1 MGLLWQDVR
10 YGVRSLTRSP
20 GFTSAAVLSLALGIG
35 ANTAIFSLL
44 DAVFLRPFPV
54 DNAEQLVTVKSR
66 SPEGDEFGLSYPDFL
81 DYDEKQEVLS
91 GILAHTRMPF
101 SMSGGGYAEQVSGDI
116 VSGNYFSLLGLS
128 MPLGRGFVPEEN
140 DSPRAVPVV
149 VISYALWQRHFGGDT
164 SILETAIQINGKF
177 FTVVGVAP
185 RRFGGLSLGSAAD
198 IWIPRAA
205 LNSVMPGSFRDM
217 KLSTQRGARSTTH
230 VLGRLKSGVTLE
242 QARTAMDT
250 YARQLALA
258 YPETNHGWT
267 VLLRSLS
274 QDRLAEDHMG
284 AVMSFGA
291 ILLTIVVL
299 VLFIACAN
307 VANLLLIR
315 GLRRQRE
322 TAIRY
327 AIGSSRSQ
335 IVRWLLTENMLL
347 YTAGFAI
354 SIPIAAWSIGLL
366 KMLPLFSW
374 AALPFPVSG
383 AAASFDVRL
392 DHRVVAFAVLA
403 TFGLSV
409 LFGLGPALRG
419 SRYDV
424 RKAIQNEA
432 VGLSSGSSRLR
443 TQSLLLACQVG
454 VCVVLLMGAGLF
466 TRTLQKAYAIDPGFR
481 TENIVIASVNL
492 NSMEAR
498 YDEVRGMAFYRQ
510 VLERVRALPGVRS
523 VTWGAD
529 VPLARRRVIIQFVSD
544 ERGVVEDSDWIV
556 TDCDVVGPDYLR
568 TLGIAL
574 TQGRDF
580 TLRDDANSHEV
591 VVINETMARQYWPG
605 ADPIGQ
611 RMKVRGRSGIRTVEV
626 VGVAQDV
633 KQRSLRAKA
642 ETRIYLPLFQR
653 YFPEMTLFAYVAG
666 DPVSHMAA
674 VKNEIEKMDAGLP
687 LFNIKPF
694 EEQVSIALSQ
704 QRVGAALLSV
714 AGLLALGLAAIGVYS
729 VTSYAASRRTRE
741 IGLRMALGAEGHHVL
756 KLVVRQGIT
765 PVAIGLCM
773 GLLAALAS
781 SRFLEDYLF
790 GITPWDPVAMAATV
804 GLLLVVGALGC
815 YVPARRASALDPVL
829 ALRHE

>member
-1 MGLLWQDVR
+1 MDLLWQDVR
-10 YGVRSLTRSP
+10 YGVRSLTHSL

-54 DNAEQLVTVKSR
+54 DNPEQLVTVKSR
-66 SPEGDEFGLSYPDFL
+66 SPEGDEFGLSHPDFL
-81 DYDEKQEVLS
+81 DYDEKQEVFT
-91 GILAHTRMPF
+91 GILAHTRMTF
-101 SMSGGGYAEQVSGDI
+101 SISGGGYAEQVIGDI
-116 VSGNYFSLLGLS
+116 VSENYFSLLGLS
-128 MPLGRGFVPEEN
+128 MLLGRGFAPEESN
-140 DSPRAVPVV
+140 SPRTVPAA
-149 VISYALWQRHFGGDT
+149 VISYALWHRHFGGDT
-164 SILETAIQINGKF
+164 SVLETAIQINGKF

-185 RRFGGLSLGSAAD
+185 RRFGGLSLGSAAA

-205 LNSVMPGSFRDM
+205 LDSLMPVWFRDM
-217 KLSTQRGARSTTH
+217 KLSTQRGARNTTH
-230 VLGRLKSGVTLE
+230 VVGRLKYRVTLE

-258 YPETNHGWT
+258 YPETNLGWT

-274 QDRLAEDHMG
+274 QDRLAEDHMR

-327 AIGSSRSQ
+327 ALGSSRSQ

-354 SIPIAAWSIGLL
+354 SIPIAVWSIELL

-383 AAASFDVRL
+383 TAASFDVRL
-392 DHRVVAFAVLA
+392 DHRVGAFAVLA
-403 TFGLSV
+403 TFGMSV

-419 SRYDV
+419 SRYDLP
-424 RKAIQNEA
+424 KAIQNEA
-432 VGLSSGSSRLR
+432 LGLNSGSYRSR
-443 TQSLLLACQVG
+443 TQSLLLTCQLG

-481 TENIVIASVNL
+481 TENIVIASVDL

-529 VPLARRRVIIQFVSD
+529 VPLARRRVIIQFVPD
-544 ERGVVEDSDWIV
+544 ERGVVEDSDWTV
-556 TDCDVVGPDYLR
+556 TDCDIVGPDYLR

-574 TQGRDF
+574 TRGRDF
-580 TLRDDANSHEV
+580 SLRDDANSHAV

-666 DPVSHMAA
+666 DPVSHIAA
-674 VKNEIEKMDAGLP
+674 IKNEIEKMDAGLP

-694 EEQVSIALSQ
+694 EKKVSIALSQ

-714 AGLLALGLAAIGVYS
+714 AGLLALGLAAIGIYG

-741 IGLRMALGAEGHHVL
+741 IGLRMALGAEGHHVI

-773 GLLAALAS
+773 GLLVALGS
-781 SRFLEDYLF
+781 LRFLEEYLF
-790 GITPWDPVAMAATV
+790 GISPWDPVAMAATV
-804 GLLLVVGALGC
+804 GLLLVVGASAC
-815 YVPARRASALDPVL
+815 YVPARRASDLDPGL